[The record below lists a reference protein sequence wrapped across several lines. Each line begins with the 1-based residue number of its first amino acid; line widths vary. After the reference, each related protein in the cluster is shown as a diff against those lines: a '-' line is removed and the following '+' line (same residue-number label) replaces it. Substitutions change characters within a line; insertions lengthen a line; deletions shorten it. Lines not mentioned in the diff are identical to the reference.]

1 VIRWWQFVRRSRC
14 PHSLVRGIYGDEII
28 FGTPNWNRIQ
38 CLDCGKFLDG
48 PVGIA
53 LVRAGEPEAVTRWRA
68 ARGHLSA
75 VISRGSST

>member
-14 PHSLVRGIYGDEII
+14 PHSRVRGIYGDEII

-53 LVRAGEPEAVTRWRA
+53 LVRAGEPEAVTPWL
-68 ARGHLSA
+68 RGPESPDLSTGA
-75 VISRGSST
+75 DRG